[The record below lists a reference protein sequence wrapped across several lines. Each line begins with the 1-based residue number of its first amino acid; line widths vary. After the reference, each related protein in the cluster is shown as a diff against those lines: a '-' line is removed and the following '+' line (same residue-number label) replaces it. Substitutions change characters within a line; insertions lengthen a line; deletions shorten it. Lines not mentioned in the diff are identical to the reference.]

1 MDKSHEWN
9 AEIYHEVSVVQEKRG
24 QDVISRDKW
33 IGNEIVMDAGCGTG
47 RVTRI
52 LSQKVSKGGRVYAVH
67 PLWYLM
73 NHIDSNMISHA
84 RKNLKEFENVIVIQ
98 SELTGV
104 KSSDVK
110 ISLILLLG
118 YTSYYNMNFVATYSL
133 HGQKNNYK
141 QANNG

>member
-1 MDKSHEWN
+1 MLA
-9 AEIYHEVSVVQEKRG
+9 AEQEGLRESYLRKL
-24 QDVISRDKW
+24 V
-33 IGNEIVMDAGCGTG
+33 
-47 RVTRI
+47 RVGGFTC
-52 LSQKVSKGGRVYAVH
+52 QKES
-67 PLWYLM
+67 
-73 NHIDSNMISHA
+73 
-84 RKNLKEFENVIVIQ
+84 KEFENVIVIQ
-98 SELTGV
+98 SELTGI